1 MSRSGCG
8 HSRSRPHAA
17 SCPHLPSGSSRAQHV
32 AQVSDQGTPSDRA
45 CLRSPVSR
53 KPGKHCTIET
63 HQSLQPHRNTRKTK
77 ATGQGFYLLHIL
89 QRKKAA
95 AVPSVNGHGRLLL
108 RALPFSASAPEESS
122 AARGAQVGPWW
133 QGSDKMC
140 LCSKHPSSKSH
151 PVFGAAVWV
160 YFFLMGLLFWPMW
173 KICLGNK
180 IK

>member
-1 MSRSGCG
+1 MPPPPQWVLSG
-8 HSRSRPHAA
+8 AA
-17 SCPHLPSGSSRAQHV
+17 
-32 AQVSDQGTPSDRA
+32 
-45 CLRSPVSR
+45 RSPSIGPGNPFR
-53 KPGKHCTIET
+53 QGMPQKPCFQKTWET
-63 HQSLQPHRNTRKTK
+63 LHYRNTPISPTPPKPQENKSYWAR
-77 ATGQGFYLLHIL
+77 LLSSTYSPK
-89 QRKKAA
+89 KKAA